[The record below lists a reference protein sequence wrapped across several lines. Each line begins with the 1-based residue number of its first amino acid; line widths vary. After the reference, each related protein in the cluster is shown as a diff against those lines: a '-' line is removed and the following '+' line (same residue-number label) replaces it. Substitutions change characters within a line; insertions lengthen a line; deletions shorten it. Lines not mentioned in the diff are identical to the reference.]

1 MTHGKWMPGKKHS
14 QTCSFIDK
22 VKCCK
27 KKQNRHFEFHDQ
39 QLNTINAVK
48 ELRKI
53 LKNKTLLLLGDSLM
67 VEFFYG
73 LAELLGVKI
82 RMSACRRLRCSIH
95 PGKNATITSIKTC
108 KISLTGQQKQL
119 LNLPKH
125 RIYSEESIRREIPK
139 YDVIVVN
146 QGLHYD
152 VSGTITENE
161 VQINNVGQ
169 MLSGKDLNPD
179 SNYSYHFLVEL

>member
-53 LKNKTLLLLGDSLM
+53 LKNKTLLLLVNNPEVIM
-67 VEFFYG
+67 IQMETQNCF
-73 LAELLGVKI
+73 A
-82 RMSACRRLRCSIH
+82 IH
-95 PGKNATITSIKTC
+95 
-108 KISLTGQQKQL
+108 
-119 LNLPKH
+119 
-125 RIYSEESIRREIPK
+125 
-139 YDVIVVN
+139 
-146 QGLHYD
+146 
-152 VSGTITENE
+152 
-161 VQINNVGQ
+161 
-169 MLSGKDLNPD
+169 
-179 SNYSYHFLVEL
+179 SNCQ